1 MKIHKNFCLH
11 IFLTVCLL
19 QGLTLHAQP
28 KKVVIAYVFAIK
40 KIVNP
45 DSIDA
50 SKLTHV
56 NYAFVNVRDGKAWLE
71 QLGIDTI
78 NFERLR
84 ELKKVN
90 SALKILISIGG
101 WSWSKSFSDV
111 SLTDSSRKIFSES
124 AVAIVDQYQLDGVD
138 IDWEYPGMR
147 GDSNKFRPEDKQNY
161 TSLFK
166 ELRFS
171 LDSLSIKNKKRYEL
185 TTATG
190 GFPEYLTHTEMNK
203 VQDYLDYVNI
213 MTYDFKTEDD
223 KTTGHHTNLYSS
235 KRYRQN
241 ISADEVV
248 TKYINAGVPPGK
260 IVLGVAFYGR
270 AWKTEGL
277 KKRGLD
283 DSITGFSR
291 GAGFTRLKDSVI
303 NRDGYARHWDRQ
315 SKAPYLYNKKQKI
328 FISYDD
334 EKSIRDKARY
344 VNKKQLAGLMF
355 WDYFSDPKEYL
366 LKTIHK
372 YLGKK

>member
-1 MKIHKNFCLH
+1 M
-11 IFLTVCLL
+11 
-19 QGLTLHAQP
+19 QGFTIYAQP
-28 KKVVIAYVFAIK
+28 KKVVIAYVFSIK

-50 SKLTHV
+50 AKLTQI
-56 NYAFVNVRDGKAWLE
+56 NYAFVDVRDGKAWLE
-71 QLGIDTI
+71 QPGVDTI

-90 SALKILISIGG
+90 FALMILISIGG
-101 WSWSKSFSDV
+101 WSWSKNFSEV
-111 SLTDSSRKIFSES
+111 SLTDILRKIFAES
-124 AVAIVDQYQLDGVD
+124 AAAIVDQYQLDGVD

-147 GDSNKFRPEDKQNY
+147 GDSNTFRPEDKQNY

-171 LDSLSIKNKKRYEL
+171 LDSLSTKNKKRYEL

-190 GFPEYLTHTEMNK
+190 GFPEYLAHTEMHK
-203 VQDYLDYVNI
+203 VRHYLDFVNI
-213 MTYDFKTEDD
+213 MPYDFNTEED

-235 KRYRQN
+235 KRYPQN

-248 TKYINAGVPPGK
+248 NEYIKAGVPVGK

-277 KKRGLD
+277 KRRGLY

-291 GAGFTRLKDSVI
+291 GAGFTKLKDSVI
-303 NRDGYARHWDRQ
+303 NKDGYTRHWDRQ
-315 SKAPYLYNKKQKI
+315 SKAPYLYNKDQKI

-334 EKSIRDKARY
+334 EKSMRDKARY

-366 LKTIHK
+366 LKAIHK

>member
-1 MKIHKNFCLH
+1 MKSYKTFCLH
-11 IFLTVCLL
+11 LSLIVCLL
-19 QGLTLHAQP
+19 QCFALQAQQ

-45 DSIDA
+45 DSVDA
-50 SKLTHV
+50 AKLTHV
-56 NYAFVNVRDGKAWLE
+56 NYAFVNVRDGQAWLE
-71 QLGIDTI
+71 QPGIDTI

-101 WSWSKSFSDV
+101 WSWSKNFSDV
-111 SLTDSSRKIFSES
+111 SLTDSSRKIFAES

-138 IDWEYPGMR
+138 IDWEYPGMH

-161 TSLFK
+161 TALFK

-171 LDSLSIKNKKRYEL
+171 LDSISAKNKKRYEL

-190 GFPEYLTHTEMNK
+190 GFPEYLAHTEMDK
-203 VQDYLDYVNI
+203 VQHYLDFVNI
-213 MTYDFKTEDD
+213 MTYDFKTEED

-235 KRYRQN
+235 RRYPQN

-248 TKYINAGVPPGK
+248 NEYINAGVPPGK

-277 KKRGLD
+277 RKKGLD
-283 DSITGFSR
+283 DSIAGFSK
-291 GAGFTRLKDSVI
+291 GSGFTRLKDSII
-303 NRDGYARHWDRQ
+303 NKDGYSRHWDRQ
-315 SKAPYLYNKKQKI
+315 SKAPYLYNKTQKV

-334 EKSIRDKARY
+334 EKSTREKVRY

-355 WDYFSDPKEYL
+355 WEYFSDPKEYL

-372 YLGKK
+372 YLNKR